1 MKSGIIAGILFLLTF
16 LGYYLGPEKPYPSWE
31 SQTVGEVLIDLKD
44 PAIIPHLPDTSLR
57 GVSVERGRELVL
69 EGRTTKPGGGK
80 TRRVSA
86 YFECT
91 ACHNIVAES
100 DHPAELDPAKR
111 LLYAEKNNIPYLPG
125 SPLYGIVSRTSFY
138 NGDYEKKYGELVENA
153 RNNLRGAIQLCA
165 TECSQ
170 GRALEDWEME
180 SVLAYL
186 WTIDIPISELK
197 LSAAQKE
204 KIKEELN
211 QGKIAT
217 ESISILQSN
226 YVIAYPATFVDPPK
240 DRVAGNG
247 LEGDVDRGK
256 LFYTQSCMHCHGD
269 ARYSLF
275 ELDTTVFTMRQ
286 LANRMPT
293 YHEESVYQVS
303 RYGTSPLLGKG
314 AYMPN
319 YTLEKMSEQQ
329 LADLRAY
336 IMQYQ

>member
-1 MKSGIIAGILFLLTF
+1 MKSGIIASILFLITF
-16 LGYYLGPEKPYPSWE
+16 LGFYWGPQNPDADWE
-31 SQTVGEVLIDLKD
+31 SKSVGELLIELKD
-44 PAIIPHLPDTSLR
+44 PAIIAHLPDTSLR

-91 ACHNIVAES
+91 ACHNIVAETE
-100 DHPAELDPAKR
+100 HPADLDPAQR
-111 LLYAEKNNIPYLPG
+111 LLYAQEHDLPYLPG
-125 SPLYGIVSRTSFY
+125 SPLYGIVSRTNFY
-138 NGDYEKKYGELVENA
+138 NGDYEKKYGDLVENA
-153 RNNLRGAIQLCA
+153 RNDLRGAIQLCA

-170 GRALEDWEME
+170 GRPLEDWEME

-186 WTIDIPISELK
+186 WTIDIPMSELQ
-197 LSAAQKE
+197 LSKDQKQ
-204 KIKEELN
+204 KVKEQLSQN
-211 QGKIAT
+211 KIAP
-217 ESISILQSN
+217 EAISILQSK

-247 LEGDVDRGK
+247 WEGDVERGK
-256 LFYTQSCMHCHGD
+256 LFYTQSCLHCHGN

-275 ELDTTVFTMRQ
+275 ELDTTVFTLRQ